1 MEERL
6 ANRNHKITINNR
18 KDGNITGVIDV
29 ISFDVGEI
37 KVETEMGTLLI
48 KGTELHVKRLNLEK
62 GEVDI
67 EGNMDSFVYTHA
79 KHKSD
84 EESFLSRMF
93 K

>member
-6 ANRNHKITINNR
+6 AGKNHKIIMNNR
-18 KDGNITGVIDV
+18 RDGSITGVIDV
-29 ISFDVGEI
+29 ISFDVEEI

-48 KGTELHVKRLNLEK
+48 KGSELHVKRLNLEK

-67 EGNMDSFVYTHA
+67 EGRIDSIAYTHI
-79 KHKSD
+79 KNKSD

>member
-1 MEERL
+1 MEERS
-6 ANRNHKITINNR
+6 AVKHHKIMINNR
-18 KDGNITGVIDV
+18 KDGSITGVIDV

-37 KVETEMGTLLI
+37 KVDTEMGTLLI
-48 KGTELHVKRLNLEK
+48 KGSELHVKRLNLEK

-67 EGNMDSFVYTHA
+67 EGNIDSFTYTHIKNKA
-79 KHKSD
+79 D